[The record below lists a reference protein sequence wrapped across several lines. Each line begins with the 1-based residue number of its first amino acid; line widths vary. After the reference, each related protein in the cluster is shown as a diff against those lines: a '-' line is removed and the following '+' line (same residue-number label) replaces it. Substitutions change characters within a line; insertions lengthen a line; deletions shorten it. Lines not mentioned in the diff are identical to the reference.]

1 MIPLILGGIFSIA
14 AIKGVS
20 NSLVD
25 ENASPSET
33 FGVGGAAAYNALTS
47 LKDKEFFSTEEAMM
61 LLQLSKPTILRRFKE
76 WQNNPESK
84 DGIAYEG
91 QGGRGGFR
99 VSRKAI
105 QKYAEDHGI
114 VLDWE
119 KLVISHLDKQTEETA
134 KTTGVSQENQTLQKI
149 ELDKILLQRTEL
161 EAEYLEL
168 ELQDEV
174 DAEKIKDLR
183 KKLLKTRMR
192 IKNIEY
198 DIKLLEFSFNS
209 SPLQQ
214 DQASD
219 KK

>member
-134 KTTGVSQENQTLQKI
+134 TTTGVSQENQTLQKI

-168 ELQDEV
+168 ELQDEE

-198 DIKLLEFSFNS
+198 DIKLLEFSLNS

>member
-168 ELQDEV
+168 ELQDEE

-198 DIKLLEFSFNS
+198 DIKLLEFSLNS